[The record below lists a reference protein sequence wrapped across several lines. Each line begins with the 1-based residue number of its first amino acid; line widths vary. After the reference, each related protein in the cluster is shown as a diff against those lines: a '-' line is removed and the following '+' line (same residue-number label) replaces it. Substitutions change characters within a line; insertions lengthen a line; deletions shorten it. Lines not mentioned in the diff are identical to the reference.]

1 MFARSNFVRPALSFA
16 LRPESSSFAPLRGV
30 RVRFRRTGY
39 PTHYFKDPVGSDE
52 FWKEYLALRD
62 GARIQAGK
70 DRHASGT
77 FHDLIAQY
85 YRSTAWHNI
94 PKDSTRTVYRGVYER
109 FRAQYGDRL
118 VATMTARNIGKLM
131 EKMHETPGA
140 AAVLL
145 KRLRQL
151 FDYAIFLGM
160 RKDNPAK
167 VVKPPKS
174 KSSGFHT
181 WEEEQIEAF
190 ENRHPLGSKAR
201 LALALLLY
209 TAQRRSDVVR
219 MGPQHIKNGRIRVKQ
234 MKTGKELYIAIHPHL
249 AEAIAAC
256 PSGHL
261 AFLVSEKGTPFTIAS
276 FGNWFR
282 KRCDEAG
289 LQDCS
294 AHGLRKAAAR
304 RMAELGMS
312 NQLIKSIT
320 GHVTDSEVARYTRD
334 ADQVVLADQAIAIL
348 AKADLSNSETGLAKS
363 AEKTAEKR
371 G

>member
-1 MFARSNFVRPALSFA
+1 MGRPRVTKGLPPYVTEF
-16 LRPESSSFAPLRGV
+16 RDRHGKI

-39 PTHYFKDPVGSDE
+39 PTHYFKDPVGSDD
-52 FWKEYLALRD
+52 FWKEYLALKD
-62 GARIQAGK
+62 GGRIQAGK
-70 DRHASGT
+70 DKHAPGS

-85 YRSTAWHNI
+85 YRSTIWHNI
-94 PKDSTRTVYRGVYER
+94 PKDSTRSVYRGVYER
-109 FRAQYGDRL
+109 FRAKYGERPA
-118 VATMTARNIGKLM
+118 ATMTARNIAKLM
-131 EKMHETPGA
+131 ESMHDKPGA
-140 AAVLL
+140 AAILL

-174 KSSGFHT
+174 KSEGFHT
-181 WEEEQIEAF
+181 WDEDEIEAF
-190 ENRHPLGSKAR
+190 EARHPLGSKAR

-209 TAQRRSDVVR
+209 TAQRRSDVVT
-219 MGPQHIKNGRIRVKQ
+219 MGPQHVRDGRIRVKQ
-234 MKTGKELYIAIHPHL
+234 MKTGKELYIPIHPML
-249 AEAIAAC
+249 GEAILAC

-282 KRCDEAG
+282 KRCNEAG
-289 LQDCS
+289 LMACT

-304 RMAELGMS
+304 RMAEQGMS

-320 GHVTDSEVARYTRD
+320 GHATDSEVARYTRD
-334 ADQVVLADQAIAIL
+334 ADQVILADQAMARM
-348 AKADLSNSETGLAKS
+348 AKADLATRQTGLAKNPS
-363 AEKTAEKR
+363 ETAENCA
-371 G
+371 

>member
-1 MFARSNFVRPALSFA
+1 MGRPRVTKGLPPYVTEF
-16 LRPESSSFAPLRGV
+16 RDRHGKM

-39 PTHYFKDPVGSDE
+39 PTHYFKDPVGSDD
-52 FWKEYLALRD
+52 FWKEYLALKD
-62 GARIQAGK
+62 GGRVQAGK
-70 DRHASGT
+70 DKVAPGT
-77 FHDLIAQY
+77 FNDLIAQY
-85 YRSTAWHNI
+85 YRSTIWNNI
-94 PKDSTRTVYRGVYER
+94 PKESTRAVYRGTLER
-109 FRAQYGDRL
+109 FRAKFGERP
-118 VATMTARNIGKLM
+118 VATMTANNVDKLM
-131 EKMHETPGA
+131 GKMKDTPGA
-140 AAVLL
+140 AGILL

-151 FDYAIFLGM
+151 FDYSILVGM

-167 VVKPPKS
+167 AVKAPKS
-174 KSSGFHT
+174 KSEGFRT
-181 WEEEQIEAF
+181 WDDEDIAAF
-190 ENRHPLGSKAR
+190 EARHPLGSKAR

-219 MGPQHIKNGRIRVKQ
+219 MGPQHIKGGRIRVKQ
-234 MKTGKELYIAIHPHL
+234 MKTGKELYIAVHPHL

-256 PSGHL
+256 PSGQL
-261 AFLVSEKGTPFTIAS
+261 AFLVSEKGTPFTIPS

-282 KRCDEAG
+282 KRCNEAG

-334 ADQVVLADQAIAIL
+334 ADQVALADQAMAIL
-348 AKADLSNSETGLAKS
+348 AKADLANSETGLAKNPAKP
-363 AEKTAEKR
+363 AENCA
-371 G
+371 